1 MPWTTEQV
9 IALAPD
15 PGAAKAGRELASE
28 RRWTGLGRS
37 DVALWGECKGSAA
50 TPYQAEVDLSE
61 TEPAFKCS
69 CPSRKFPCKHALGLF
84 LIYAARP
91 AALQEAQ
98 PPDWVQAWLE
108 SRKAKAEKAAAPKKP
123 AQPVDPEKAAAQAA
137 QRAERRNARALEGV
151 EELNLWLHDLLREG
165 LAELPRRPQS
175 FWAVIAAH
183 MVDAQVPGLA
193 RMVGDLST
201 IPNSGPGWPDRML
214 ARLGRLQLLL
224 EAARK
229 VEELERGLQ
238 AEVRGALGFNE
249 SKEDVL
255 SEGELVT
262 DEWLVLGRVVTLDE
276 RLKSQRTWLRG
287 KTTRRPC
294 LVLDFAAGAL
304 ALDQSLMTGTRFEG
318 DVRFYPGS
326 KPVRGLVANRRGEY
340 TKLET
345 LGGDDSVESALNAY
359 ASMLAASPFF
369 DRAPMSLEN
378 VLPHSDAGGWFVVDA
393 NGVAVRLAGGPACWR
408 IMSMSGGRRMAVFG
422 EWDGVRLS
430 PLSALAGGEFAN
442 LQWLRP

>member
-1 MPWTTEQV
+1 MAWTTEQV

-15 PGAAKAGRELASE
+15 PGAARAGRELAAE

-37 DVALWGECKGSAA
+37 DSALWGECKGSAA
-50 TPYQAEVDLSE
+50 KPYQTEIDLTE
-61 TEPAFKCS
+61 AEPAFKCS

-91 AALQEAQ
+91 QSLQQAP
-98 PPDWVQAWLE
+98 PPDWVQAWID
-108 SRKAKAEKAAAPKKP
+108 SRKAKAEKAAAPKKE
-123 AQPVDPEKAAAQAA
+123 AQPVDPAKAAAQAA
-137 QRAERRNARALEGV
+137 QRAEKRSARALEGV
-151 EELNLWLHDLLREG
+151 AELDLWLHDLLREG

-224 EAARK
+224 EAAHK

-238 AEVRGALGFNE
+238 AEVRAALGFNE

-255 SEGELVT
+255 IEGELVT
-262 DEWLVLGRVVTLDE
+262 DEWLVVGRAVTLDE

-287 KTTRRPC
+287 KATGRPC

-304 ALDQSLMTGTRFEG
+304 PLDQSLITGTRFEG
-318 DVRFYPGS
+318 DVRFYPGI
-326 KPVRGLVANRRGEY
+326 KPVRGLVANRRGEHL
-340 TKLET
+340 KLET
-345 LGGDDSVESALNAY
+345 LGGHDSVEGALNAY

-369 DRAPMSLEN
+369 DRAPMALEN
-378 VLPHSDAGGWFVVDA
+378 VRPHRDAGGWFVVDA
-393 NGVAVRLAGGPACWR
+393 DGVAVRLAGGPACWR
-408 IMSMSGGRRMAVFG
+408 LMSMSGGRQIAVFG

-430 PLSALAGGEFAN
+430 PLSALAGDEFAN